1 MVQIGVSGSFWDQ
14 GWRLIGDMVQIG
26 VSGSI
31 WMQDYDMVQ
40 NRRIRQVLDVGRRL
54 IGNMVQKRRIRQF
67 LDARGR
73 LFGDIVKVGRI
84 VIAYYA
90 IQLIDEYNVVVL
102 R

>member
-1 MVQIGVSGSFWDQ
+1 
-14 GWRLIGDMVQIG
+14 
-26 VSGSI
+26 
-31 WMQDYDMVQ
+31 
-40 NRRIRQVLDVGRRL
+40 
-54 IGNMVQKRRIRQF
+54 MVQKRRIRQF
-67 LDARGR
+67 LDARGQ